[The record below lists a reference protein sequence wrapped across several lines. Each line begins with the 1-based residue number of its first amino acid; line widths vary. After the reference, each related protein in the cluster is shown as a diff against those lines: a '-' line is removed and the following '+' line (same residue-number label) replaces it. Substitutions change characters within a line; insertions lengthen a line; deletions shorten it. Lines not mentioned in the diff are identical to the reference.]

1 MAIIITM
8 QKFLQPVRSEFMLK
22 FLFSNL
28 IPVEKVIEILD
39 NYKKKQE
46 EELNKYKNFENELE
60 TDVPEIS
67 PERKRFL
74 KATIRR
80 VILTSQASIKWCEE
94 TIREFKK

>member
-39 NYKKKQE
+39 NYKKKQQ
-46 EELNKYKNFENELE
+46 EELN
-60 TDVPEIS
+60 
-67 PERKRFL
+67 
-74 KATIRR
+74 
-80 VILTSQASIKWCEE
+80 
-94 TIREFKK
+94 